1 MHSLALA
8 SLFFFSTG
16 LHAED
21 GFFSRLCGPVA
32 NEMAR
37 AHAVYV
43 KACEQEMKS
52 LGCDRYFTEN
62 FVPREY
68 KRDCNDPPGLLSNS
82 NLKAT
87 AWCPVEFGT
96 GVVMGDLI
104 IDPLVA
110 VYEAL
115 KNDEE
120 DMGQPAKRVSRHDR
134 AENYRRA
141 IREQVDY
148 LALPREEKLRL
159 YEEAQAEADRRRS
172 GEQTIKKWLS
182 DAGIAIGCYNDVKYK
197 ELLCYGAGAAVGTIG
212 IVKGVKYLG
221 NLAYKGAGKA
231 GEWGAKIFRAAGV
244 DPSRAKFLADATAK
258 VEFKLGYRPNV
269 SATAEAGKDFV
280 ALEAKHPEYTSTT
293 LAKISGDLEDGGKTV
308 SHLDIRVL
316 NDNNFDKGLSG
327 LLLAEM
333 LQRYPKIT
341 KISTHLTGVNQTEVV
356 KNLNKGMTCI
366 EAIMES
372 PSYKIRRDAGFTKF
386 VGEPVCRKAEGVFY
400 YVVERP

>member
-1 MHSLALA
+1 MRSIALA

-21 GFFSRLCGPVA
+21 GFFSRLCGPVV

-52 LGCDRYFTEN
+52 LGCDQYFAEN

-82 NLKAT
+82 NLRAT

-104 IDPLVA
+104 VDPLVA

-115 KNDEE
+115 KNEE
-120 DMGQPAKRVSRHDR
+120 DDFSQPAKRVSRRER

-148 LALPREEKLRL
+148 LALPHEEKLRL
-159 YEEAQAEADRRRS
+159 YEEAQAEANRRRA

-231 GEWGAKIFRAAGV
+231 GEWGAKILRAAGI
-244 DPSRAKFLADATAK
+244 DPSRTKLLSESAAK
-258 VEFKLGYRPNV
+258 VEARLGYKPSITDASRTNENFVKIQARNPAGEEIAMFTGELKEGGKFLDYTYANIPN
-269 SATAEAGKDFV
+269 TANRKTGLFDYILGE
-280 ALEAKHPEYTSTT
+280 T
-293 LAKISGDLEDGGKTV
+293 LA
-308 SHLDIRVL
+308 R
-316 NDNNFDKGLSG
+316 N
-327 LLLAEM
+327 
-333 LQRYPKIT
+333 PKIT
-341 KISTHLTGVNQTEVV
+341 KLGGSLSDGVTMDAYKAARAAGASCAQ
-356 KNLNKGMTCI
+356 
-366 EAIMES
+366 AIAATAG
-372 PSYKIRRDAGFTKF
+372 YKAFARAGFGRIVT
-386 VGEPVCRKAEGVFY
+386 AECDGIAPYF
-400 YVVERP
+400 VVERGS